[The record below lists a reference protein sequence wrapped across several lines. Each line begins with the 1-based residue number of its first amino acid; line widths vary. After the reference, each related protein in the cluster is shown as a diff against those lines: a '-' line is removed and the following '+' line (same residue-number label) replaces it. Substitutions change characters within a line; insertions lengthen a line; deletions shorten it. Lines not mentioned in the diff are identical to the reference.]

1 MLMINPLKLLKMK
14 QEADQMRKKLQ
25 SQRVTGESKDGRV
38 KIFMN
43 LAQEFEDIFVDEEI
57 LSDARSLELIK
68 RGMKEA
74 FQDYQKKLQKE
85 MIKDFDIDQLKRML
99 G

>member
-1 MLMINPLKLLKMK
+1 MINPLKLLKMK

-25 SQRVTGESKDGRV
+25 SQRVAGESKDGKV

-43 LAQEFEDIFVDEEI
+43 LAQEFEDIFIDEEI

>member
-1 MLMINPLKLLKMK
+1 MVNPLKLLKMK

-38 KIFMN
+38 KMFMN
-43 LAQEFEDIFVDEEI
+43 LAQEFEDIHIDEEI

-68 RGMKEA
+68 KGMKEA

>member
-1 MLMINPLKLLKMK
+1 MINPLKLLKMK
-14 QEADQMRKKLQ
+14 QEADQMKKKLQ
-25 SQRVTGESKDGRV
+25 SQRVTGESRDGRL
-38 KIFMN
+38 KLFMN
-43 LAQEFEDIFVDEEI
+43 LAQEFEDIHIDEEI
-57 LSDARSLELIK
+57 LSDGRSLDLIK
-68 RGMKEA
+68 KGMKEA